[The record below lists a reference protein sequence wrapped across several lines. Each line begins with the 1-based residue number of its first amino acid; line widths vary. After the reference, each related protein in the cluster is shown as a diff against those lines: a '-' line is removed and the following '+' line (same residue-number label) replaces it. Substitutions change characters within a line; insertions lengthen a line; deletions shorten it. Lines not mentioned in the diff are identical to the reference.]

1 MTRKA
6 VPGSGSRMA
15 PQREDCK
22 LTHRIQYELL
32 APLFEYPDA
41 NYAGTVSDIRDYLA
55 GHYADAA
62 VDLSRFLELLPG
74 DDLRAMQEL
83 FTRSFDVQ
91 AATTLDVG
99 YVLFGDDY
107 KRGILLANLNGE
119 HRTAGI
125 DTGTELG
132 DYIPNLLR
140 LMAVIEDEEVLHDLA
155 YAILGPALLEMI
167 GEFSTERVEKRNIS
181 YQKHYKTLIEAPAV
195 ASEAVTL
202 YQFALKSLYA
212 VLKQDFSLIETMP
225 LERRNEFLE
234 SVSREN
240 RIEET
245 ASGHS

>member
-1 MTRKA
+1 
-6 VPGSGSRMA
+6 MA
-15 PQREDCK
+15 
-22 LTHRIQYELL
+22 HRIQYELL
-32 APLFEYPDA
+32 APLFEYPSTSFPERVREI
-41 NYAGTVSDIRDYLA
+41 NEYLDT
-55 GHYADAA
+55 HYADAA
-62 VDLSRFLELLPG
+62 VELGRFAELLPA
-74 DDLRAMQEL
+74 DDLEAMQEL

-91 AATTLDVG
+91 AATTLDIG

-107 KRGILLANLNGE
+107 KRGILLANLNRE
-119 HRTAGI
+119 HRNASI

-167 GEFSTERVEKRNIS
+167 GEFSTERSEKRNKK
-181 YQKHYKTLIEAPAV
+181 YEKHYKTLIEVPAV

-212 VLKQDFSLIETMP
+212 VLQQDFALIASMP
-225 LERRNEFLE
+225 LQRSSEFLE

-245 ASGHS
+245 I

>member
-1 MTRKA
+1 VA
-6 VPGSGSRMA
+6 
-15 PQREDCK
+15 
-22 LTHRIQYELL
+22 HRIQYELL
-32 APLFEYPDA
+32 APLFEYPGA
-41 NYAGTVSDIRDYLA
+41 AFPQRVADIQDYLR
-55 GHYADAA
+55 GRYTDAA
-62 VDLSRFLELLPG
+62 TALDRFADLLPA
-74 DDLRAMQEL
+74 DDLEAMQEL

-107 KRGILLANLNGE
+107 KRGILLANLNRE
-119 HRTAGI
+119 HRTASI

-155 YAILGPALLEMI
+155 YAILGPALQEMI
-167 GEFSTERVEKRNIS
+167 GEFSTERIEKRNKK
-181 YQKHYKTLIEAPAV
+181 YEKHYKTLIEVPAV
-195 ASEAVTL
+195 ASDAVTL

-212 VLKQDFSLIETMP
+212 VLQEDFALIASMP
-225 LERRNEFLE
+225 LQRSSEFLA

-245 ASGHS
+245 I

>member
-1 MTRKA
+1 
-6 VPGSGSRMA
+6 MA
-15 PQREDCK
+15 
-22 LTHRIQYELL
+22 HRIQYELL

-41 NYAGTVSDIRDYLA
+41 GFPERVADINDYLDGRYTNA
-55 GHYADAA
+55 ATELGRFAD
-62 VDLSRFLELLPG
+62 LLPA
-74 DDLRAMQEL
+74 DDLEAMQEL

-91 AATTLDVG
+91 AATTLDIG

-107 KRGILLANLNGE
+107 KRGILLANLNRE
-119 HRTAGI
+119 HRTASI

-167 GEFSTERVEKRNIS
+167 GEFSTERIEKRNEK
-181 YQKHYKTLIEAPAV
+181 YEKHYKTLIEAPAV

-212 VLKQDFSLIETMP
+212 VLQQDFALIASMP
-225 LERRNEFLE
+225 LQRSSEFLA

-245 ASGHS
+245 I

>member
-1 MTRKA
+1 VA
-6 VPGSGSRMA
+6 
-15 PQREDCK
+15 
-22 LTHRIQYELL
+22 HRIQYELL
-32 APLFEYPDA
+32 APLFEYPQADFPEQVA
-41 NYAGTVSDIRDYLA
+41 NIKDYLV
-55 GHYADAA
+55 GRYADAA
-62 VDLSRFLELLPG
+62 SDLGRFADLLPV
-74 DDLRAMQEL
+74 DDLEAMQEL

-107 KRGILLANLNGE
+107 KRGILLANLNRE
-119 HRTAGI
+119 HRTANI
-125 DTGTELG
+125 DTGTELA

-167 GEFSTERVEKRNIS
+167 GEFSTERIEKRNKK
-181 YQKHYKTLIEAPAV
+181 YEKHYKTLIEVPAV
-195 ASEAVTL
+195 ATDAVTL

-212 VLKQDFSLIETMP
+212 VLQQDFALIASMP
-225 LERRNEFLE
+225 LQRSSEFLA

-245 ASGHS
+245 L

>member
-1 MTRKA
+1 
-6 VPGSGSRMA
+6 
-15 PQREDCK
+15 
-22 LTHRIQYELL
+22 
-32 APLFEYPDA
+32 
-41 NYAGTVSDIRDYLA
+41 
-55 GHYADAA
+55 
-62 VDLSRFLELLPG
+62 
-74 DDLRAMQEL
+74 MQEL

-91 AATTLDVG
+91 AATTLDIG

-107 KRGILLANLNGE
+107 KRGILLANLNRE
-119 HRTAGI
+119 HRNASI

-167 GEFSTERVEKRNIS
+167 GEFSTERIEKRNKK
-181 YQKHYKTLIEAPAV
+181 YEKHYKTLIEAPAV

-212 VLKQDFSLIETMP
+212 VLQQDFALIASMP
-225 LERRNEFLE
+225 LQRSSEFLA

-245 ASGHS
+245 I

>member
-1 MTRKA
+1 
-6 VPGSGSRMA
+6 MA
-15 PQREDCK
+15 
-22 LTHRIQYELL
+22 HRIQYELL
-32 APLFEYPDA
+32 APLFEYPQ
-41 NYAGTVSDIRDYLA
+41 AGFPERVDDIKDYLD
-55 GHYADAA
+55 GRYADAA
-62 VDLSRFLELLPG
+62 IELGRFADLLPA
-74 DDLRAMQEL
+74 DDLEAMQEL

-107 KRGILLANLNGE
+107 KRGILLANLNRE
-119 HRTAGI
+119 HRAANI

-167 GEFSTERVEKRNIS
+167 GEFSTERIEKRNKK
-181 YQKHYKTLIEAPAV
+181 YEKHYKTLIEAPAV

-212 VLKQDFSLIETMP
+212 VLQQDFALIASMP
-225 LERRNEFLE
+225 LQRSSEFLA

-245 ASGHS
+245 I

>member
-1 MTRKA
+1 
-6 VPGSGSRMA
+6 MA
-15 PQREDCK
+15 
-22 LTHRIQYELL
+22 HRIQYELL
-32 APLFEYPDA
+32 APLFEYPQVDFPEQVA
-41 NYAGTVSDIRDYLA
+41 NIKDYLV
-55 GHYADAA
+55 GRYADAA
-62 VDLSRFLELLPG
+62 TELGRFADLLPV
-74 DDLRAMQEL
+74 DDLEAMQEL

-91 AATTLDVG
+91 AATTLDIG

-107 KRGILLANLNGE
+107 KRGILLANLNRE
-119 HRTAGI
+119 HRTANI
-125 DTGTELG
+125 DTGTELA

-167 GEFSTERVEKRNIS
+167 GEFSTERIEKRNKK
-181 YQKHYKTLIEAPAV
+181 YEKHYKTLIEVPAV

-212 VLKQDFSLIETMP
+212 VLQQDFALIASMP
-225 LERRNEFLE
+225 LQRSSDFLA

-245 ASGHS
+245 I